1 METIGRYEIIRE
13 LGRGAM
19 GVVYRARDPK
29 IDREVAIKTIK
40 LSDKADS
47 SEIEGLRARLVRE
60 AQSAGKL
67 SHPNIV
73 TVYDVDEV
81 DDVAFIAMEL
91 VEGRTLE
98 DLLKHGRVTDYARV
112 SSILQQAAAALD
124 YAHSKGIV
132 HRDVKPGNLML
143 AGDGVVKIMDFGI
156 ARIGSSN
163 LTQTG
168 SVLGTPSY
176 MSPEQVK
183 GDELDGRSDQFSL
196 AVIAYEM
203 LTGQKPFPGENLT
216 AVIFRIVS
224 KEPAPIGELAPDV
237 PADVVSVVMQAL
249 SKEPTDRFDDCKAF
263 ADAFGEAAGSPA
275 AVAEP
280 VDETR
285 EISQVSQ
292 AAPER
297 EPTGAFGTE
306 ETNIFAGVEA
316 AASDSARLPP
326 LKRESA
332 MLSAEEPKKGWGA
345 RVALGVVAALLLL
358 GVGFAA
364 LNPTAFDELKAA
376 LGLAEAPPETPY
388 EQPAPSTIEPAPPPI
403 DEPESETVAVPEQ
416 RTEEAPPEAA
426 TATVET
432 SPAPEPPAAEKP
444 AESTLAEKAPEAKPE
459 PEPPPTPTPKPPPA
473 KRKVAVK
480 APAPKAETV
489 SVYFRTNQRGA
500 RIAVDDRP
508 DWTCETPCRIEGL
521 PAGSHTVTAKLD
533 GFHTAR
539 RMIELGANAQ
549 EVVDIRL
556 EDARITALIS
566 SEPTG
571 GDIYI
576 DGRKIPQKTN
586 AKVPLARGTYRIKVS
601 KEGVGE
607 AEQVL
612 VVDKDQIPY
621 AKFLLGRTQ

>member
-91 VEGRTLE
+91 VEGQTLE
-98 DLLKHGRVTDYARV
+98 DLLKAGRVTDYARIAE
-112 SSILQQAAAALD
+112 ILEQAAAALD

-143 AGDGVVKIMDFGI
+143 AADGVVKIMDFGI

-196 AVIAYEM
+196 GVIAYEM

-216 AVIFRIVS
+216 AVIFKIVS
-224 KEPAPIGELAPDV
+224 KEPTPIGELAPDV
-237 PADVVSVVMQAL
+237 PDDVVSVVMQAL
-249 SKEPTDRFDDCKAF
+249 SKEPTDRFEDCKAF
-263 ADAFGEAAGSPA
+263 ADAFAGAAGSELAEAPA
-275 AVAEP
+275 
-280 VDETR
+280 DETR
-285 EISQVSQ
+285 EIGAVT
-292 AAPER
+292 APATEA
-297 EPTGAFGTE
+297 EADGEFGTE
-306 ETNIFAGVEA
+306 ETQAFAGVEG
-316 AASDSARLPP
+316 SPNDSAKLPP
-326 LKRESA
+326 LKRDSGVTPIE
-332 MLSAEEPKKGWGA
+332 EEPEKSWGLKIA
-345 RVALGVVAALLLL
+345 VGLVAALLLA
-358 GVGFAA
+358 GAGFAA
-364 LNPTAFDELKAA
+364 LNPAGFEQLKAT
-376 LGLAEAPPETPY
+376 LGLAEPQPSASDLYEPPME
-388 EQPAPSTIEPAPPPI
+388 ATIEPTPPPI
-403 DEPESETVAVPEQ
+403 NEPDSTQEDIPEEPAEQAVAETPAPVDDTPVA
-416 RTEEAPPEAA
+416 A
-426 TATVET
+426 
-432 SPAPEPPAAEKP
+432 PAPEKEPEVVEAKVEPKPDPPPA
-444 AESTLAEKAPEAKPE
+444 
-459 PEPPPTPTPKPPPA
+459 PTPKPPPV
-473 KRKVAVK
+473 KKKVAVK
-480 APAPKAETV
+480 SSAPKAEKV
-489 SVYFRTNQRGA
+489 SVYFRTNQRGV

-508 DWTCETPCRIEGL
+508 DWTCETPCRISEL

-549 EVVDIRL
+549 EVVEISL

-566 SEPTG
+566 SVPTG
-571 GDIYI
+571 GDIFI

-586 AKVPLARGTYRIKVS
+586 AKVPLARGTYRIRVA
-601 KEGVGE
+601 KEGFGE

-621 AKFLLGRTQ
+621 AKFLLGQTQ

>member
-91 VEGRTLE
+91 VEGQTLE
-98 DLLKHGRVTDYARV
+98 DLLKRGRITDCARIAQ
-112 SSILQQAAAALD
+112 ILEQAAAALD

-143 AGDGVVKIMDFGI
+143 AADGVVKIMDFGI

-196 AVIAYEM
+196 GVIAYEM

-216 AVIFRIVS
+216 AVIFKIVS
-224 KEPAPIGELAPDV
+224 KEPKPINELTPDV

-249 SKEPTDRFDDCKAF
+249 SKEPTDRFDDCRSF
-263 ADAFGEAAGSPA
+263 ADAFAEAAGAPA
-275 AVAEP
+275 QATET

-285 EISQVSQ
+285 EISQVAPVA
-292 AAPER
+292 AAP

-306 ETNIFAGVEA
+306 ETQVYLGVD
-316 AASDSARLPP
+316 ASPNDSARLPP
-326 LKRESA
+326 LRRDA
-332 MLSAEEPKKGWGA
+332 APAPAEEPKKNWVA
-345 RVALGVVAALLLL
+345 RIALGVVAALLLAV
-358 GVGFAA
+358 VGFAA
-364 LNPTAFDELKAA
+364 FNPAALEDLKVA
-376 LGLAEAPPETPY
+376 LGLAEPAPQPESPY
-388 EQPAPSTIEPAPPPI
+388 EERLQSTIEAPPPV
-403 DEPESETVAVPEQ
+403 DEPESEVVAAPEP
-416 RTEEAPPEAA
+416 RNEEAPSDAPAQAERA
-426 TATVET
+426 
-432 SPAPEPPAAEKP
+432 PAPEPPAEKP
-444 AESTLAEKAPEAKPE
+444 AETKVAEKAPEPEPE
-459 PEPPPTPTPKPPPA
+459 PEPPPAPTPKPPPA
-473 KRKVAVK
+473 KRKVAIK
-480 APAPKAETV
+480 SSAPKAEKV

-508 DWTCETPCRIEGL
+508 DWTCETPCRIEEL
-521 PAGSHTVTAKLD
+521 PAGSHTVTAKLE

-601 KEGVGE
+601 KEGYGE

-621 AKFLLGRTQ
+621 AKFLLGQAQ